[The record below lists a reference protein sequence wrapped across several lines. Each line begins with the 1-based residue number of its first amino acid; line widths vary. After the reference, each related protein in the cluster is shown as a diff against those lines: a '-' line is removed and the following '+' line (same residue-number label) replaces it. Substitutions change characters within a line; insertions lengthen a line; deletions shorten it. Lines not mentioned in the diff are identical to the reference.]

1 MDHTIL
7 NIDNNLLKPEDVIRN
22 LYSEGKLSLGEDA
35 RKKVL
40 NCRQFLEN
48 TTKRGAIHYG
58 INTGFGHLCD
68 VLIKPDQLEQLQ
80 ENLLISHA
88 CGTGTFIPD
97 HISRIML
104 LLKIK
109 NLSLGHSGVR
119 EELLDF
125 MVEVFNSG
133 AAPVIYEQGSLGASG
148 DLAPLAHLCLPL
160 IGQGRLNWRGR
171 KWEASDWL
179 KKMGMTPLKL
189 ASKEGLA
196 LINGTQ
202 FSSAFGLDS
211 VVRSKLLLKLANLNA
226 ALSMEAFNTHL
237 SPFHPQIHQ
246 LRPHEGQMVVSAEI
260 LNWLTG
266 SDIGSRKKYSVQD
279 PYSFRCIPQVH
290 GASYDNIK
298 HVYSI
303 LETEINSVSDNPL
316 IFPEEG
322 LILSG
327 GNFHAQPVGMAMDHL
342 ALAMS
347 ELASISERRIYQL
360 INGHRELPICLIED
374 AGMNSGLMILQYSAA
389 SVVSL
394 NKQLASPATVD
405 SIISSMGQE
414 DHVSMAAN
422 AATKTWK
429 IVNNSFN
436 VLVMEFLTAMQALEF
451 RNKYELSNELAR
463 FKADFRK
470 VVPYMKADRVIADDI
485 EKTKDFL
492 NKLLEVWLLEES
504 F

>member
-1 MDHTIL
+1 MGHTNLTIDKNPL
-7 NIDNNLLKPEDVIRN
+7 NPEEIIKNLLSN
-22 LYSEGKLSLGEDA
+22 GKLFLGEEA
-35 RKKVL
+35 RKKVRS
-40 NCRQFLEN
+40 CRQFLEN
-48 TTKRGAIHYG
+48 TTSRGAIHYG

-88 CGTGTFIPD
+88 CGTGDFIPD

-125 MVEVFNSG
+125 MVDMFNSG
-133 AAPVIYEQGSLGASG
+133 AAPEVYEQGSLGASG

-160 IGQGRLNWRGR
+160 IGKGRLNWKGA
-171 KWEASDWL
+171 KWEASKWL
-179 KKMGMTPLKL
+179 SKIGREPIRL

-202 FSSAFGLDS
+202 FSSGFGLDA

-260 LNWLTG
+260 LNWLMG

-298 HVYSI
+298 YVYSI
-303 LETEINSVSDNPL
+303 IETEINSVSDNPL

-342 ALAMS
+342 ALAVC

-394 NKQLASPATVD
+394 NKQLASPSTVD

-422 AATKTWK
+422 AATKSWK

-436 VLVMEFLTAMQALEF
+436 VLAMEFLTAMQALDF
-451 RNKYELSNELAR
+451 RKDCELSNELR
-463 FKADFRK
+463 RIKKDYREII
-470 VVPYMKADRVIADDI
+470 PYMKTDRVISEDL
-485 EKTKDFL
+485 EKTKVFL
-492 NKLLEVWLLEES
+492 NRLLENWLMNDAI
-504 F
+504 